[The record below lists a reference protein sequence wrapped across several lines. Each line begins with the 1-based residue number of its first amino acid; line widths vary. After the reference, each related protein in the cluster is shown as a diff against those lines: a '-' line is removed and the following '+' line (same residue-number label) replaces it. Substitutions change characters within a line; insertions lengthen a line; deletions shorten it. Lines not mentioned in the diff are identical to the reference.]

1 MLLHAV
7 CSRTLPVVATEQPT
21 HPTVLRTQHR
31 IPRPVHF
38 SCAFVA
44 GLWTQGEQK
53 AKFGYDFWY
62 QPHWDVMVSSE
73 WGAPKSFK
81 KGFALAD
88 TQDQGTGILSDPHR
102 RHAAY

>member
-1 MLLHAV
+1 LRFLV
-7 CSRTLPVVATEQPT
+7 SFLSSSRIVPPLQLGCFLPYPLPFIT
-21 HPTVLRTQHR
+21 HQSYVIEAISSL
-31 IPRPVHF
+31 
-38 SCAFVA
+38 VA

-81 KGFALAD
+81 KGFALPD
-88 TQDQGTGILSDPHR
+88 TQDKGTPR
-102 RHAAY
+102 RS